1 MVAAAVAFAAA
12 ACTSSGSTPT
22 PLPSPLASG
31 SVSTSPTTDTS
42 TPTPAAAGLTK
53 FYAQHLSWQSC
64 GHGFRCATMTVPLD
78 YSHPSGPTLGVAV
91 TMHPATGSRR
101 GALIVNPGGPGA
113 SGVDFAQYCYACFGA
128 FTNHYD
134 LASFDPRGVARTRAV
149 RCLSPA
155 ELDEFFDLPPYP
167 DTAAQRAQLIAG
179 DKKFVQG
186 CLRRN
191 GSYLRHIGT
200 IDSARDMDVFRALL
214 GDSKLTYY
222 GASYGTY
229 LGAKYAQLFPTHIR
243 ALVLDGAVDPSQDNL
258 TGAAVQAAGFETD
271 LADFLRNCAATG
283 SCPLGDTSA
292 AARRGFDDLQAR
304 IAAHPEQVGSRR
316 LGPAE
321 FIGGVAQAM
330 YATSTWGDLRSALR
344 KAENGDG
351 SGVLAFFDELVERHK
366 DGTYSNLQ
374 EAFNAISCIDRQSP
388 KDLSA
393 YQDSVREHAK
403 ESPHFAAPI
412 IYPSYVCALW
422 PVPPVEQAHPVSA
435 PGAPPILV
443 VGTTHDPATPY
454 SWSQALAAQLHGR
467 LLTRE
472 GAGHTAFFSG
482 NECIAQYIDNYVL
495 SLRLPAAGARCT

>member
-1 MVAAAVAFAAA
+1 
-12 ACTSSGSTPT
+12 
-22 PLPSPLASG
+22 
-31 SVSTSPTTDTS
+31 
-42 TPTPAAAGLTK
+42 
-53 FYAQHLSWQSC
+53 
-64 GHGFRCATMTVPLD
+64 MTVPLD
-78 YSHPSGPTLGVAV
+78 YSQPTGPTLGVAV

-134 LASFDPRGVARTRAV
+134 LASFDPRGVARTRPV
-149 RCLSPA
+149 RCLTPA
-155 ELDEFFDLPPYP
+155 ELDAFFDLPPYP
-167 DTAAQRAQLIAG
+167 TTAAQRAQLIAG
-179 DKKFVQG
+179 DKKFVHG
-186 CLRRN
+186 CLQRN

-214 GDSKLTYY
+214 GDPKLTYY

-243 ALVLDGAVDPSQDNL
+243 ALVLDGAVDPAQDNL
-258 TGAAVQAAGFETD
+258 TGAAVQASGFETD

-292 AARRGFDDLQAR
+292 DARRGFDDLQAR
-304 IAAHPEQVGSRR
+304 IAAHPEQVGSRH
-316 LGPAE
+316 LGAAE
-321 FIGGVAQAM
+321 FIGGVAQGM
-330 YATSTWGDLRSALR
+330 YAVQQWGDLRTALR
-344 KAENGDG
+344 EAENGDG
-351 SGVLAFFDELVERHK
+351 SGVLAFFDQLVERNK
-366 DGTYSNLQ
+366 DGSYSNLQ
-374 EAFNAISCIDRQSP
+374 EAFNAISCIDRQTP

-393 YQDSVREHAK
+393 YDASVREHAK

-435 PGAPPILV
+435 PGAPTILV

-454 SWSQALAAQLHGR
+454 SWSQALASQLDGR

-472 GAGHTAFFSG
+472 GSGHTAYLSG
-482 NECIAQYIDNYVL
+482 NECIADYVDAYVL
-495 SLRLPAAGARCT
+495 SLRLPAVGARCS

>member
-1 MVAAAVAFAAA
+1 MSP
-12 ACTSSGSTPT
+12 SSADTTTPT
-22 PLPSPLASG
+22 P
-31 SVSTSPTTDTS
+31 V
-42 TPTPAAAGLTK
+42 AANLTK
-53 FYAQHLSWQSC
+53 FYAQHLSWHAC

-78 YSHPSGPTLGVAV
+78 YSQPAGATLGVAV

-113 SGVDFAQYCYACFGA
+113 SGIDFAQQCYACFGA
-128 FTNHYD
+128 FTDHYD
-134 LASFDPRGVARTRAV
+134 LASFDPRGVARTRPV
-149 RCLSPA
+149 RCLTPA
-155 ELDEFFDLPPYP
+155 ELDAFFDLPPYP
-167 DTAAQRAQLIAG
+167 TTAAQRAELIAG

-191 GSYLRHIGT
+191 GTYLSHIGT

-214 GDSKLTYY
+214 GDAKLTYY

-243 ALVLDGAVDPSQDNL
+243 ALVLDGAVDPAQDNL
-258 TGAAVQAAGFETD
+258 TGAAVQAKGFEVD

-283 SCPLGDTSA
+283 ACPLGGSA
-292 AARRGFDDLQAR
+292 AAARQGFDQLQAR

-321 FIGGVAQAM
+321 FIGGVAQGM
-330 YATSTWGDLRSALR
+330 YAVELWRDLRTALGE
-344 KAENGDG
+344 AEHGDG
-351 SGVLAFFDELVERHK
+351 SGVLKLFDALVERNK
-366 DGTYSNLQ
+366 DGSYSNLQ

-393 YQDSVREHAK
+393 YEASVQAHQQ

-443 VGTTHDPATPY
+443 IGTTHDPATPY
-454 SWSQALAAQLHGR
+454 TWAQALASQLHAR

-472 GAGHTAFFSG
+472 GSGHTAYLSG
-482 NECIAQYIDNYVL
+482 NDCIVQYVDAYVL
-495 SLRLPAAGARCT
+495 SLRLPADGARCS

>member
-1 MVAAAVAFAAA
+1 VSP
-12 ACTSSGSTPT
+12 SSADTTTPT
-22 PLPSPLASG
+22 P
-31 SVSTSPTTDTS
+31 V
-42 TPTPAAAGLTK
+42 AANLTK
-53 FYAQHLSWQSC
+53 FYAQHLSWHAC

-78 YSHPSGPTLGVAV
+78 YSQPAGATLGVAV

-113 SGVDFAQYCYACFGA
+113 SGIDFAQQCYACFGA
-128 FTNHYD
+128 FTDHYD
-134 LASFDPRGVARTRAV
+134 LASFDPRGVARTRPV
-149 RCLSPA
+149 RCLTPA
-155 ELDEFFDLPPYP
+155 ELDAFFDLPPYP
-167 DTAAQRAQLIAG
+167 TTAAQRAELIAG

-191 GSYLRHIGT
+191 GTYLSHIGT

-214 GDSKLTYY
+214 GDAKLTYY

-243 ALVLDGAVDPSQDNL
+243 ALVLDGAVDPAQDNL
-258 TGAAVQAAGFETD
+258 TGAAVQAKGFEVD

-283 SCPLGDTSA
+283 ACPLGGSA
-292 AARRGFDDLQAR
+292 AAARQGFDQLQAR

-321 FIGGVAQAM
+321 FIGGVAQGM
-330 YATSTWGDLRSALR
+330 YAVELWRDLRTALGE
-344 KAENGDG
+344 AEHGDG
-351 SGVLAFFDELVERHK
+351 SGVLKLFDALVERNK
-366 DGTYSNLQ
+366 DGSYSNLQ

-393 YQDSVREHAK
+393 YEASVQAHQQ

-443 VGTTHDPATPY
+443 IGTTHDPATPY
-454 SWSQALAAQLHGR
+454 TWAQALASQLHAR

-472 GAGHTAFFSG
+472 GSGHTAYLSG
-482 NECIAQYIDNYVL
+482 NDCIVQYVDAYVL
-495 SLRLPAAGARCT
+495 SLRLPADGARCS

>member
-1 MVAAAVAFAAA
+1 
-12 ACTSSGSTPT
+12 
-22 PLPSPLASG
+22 
-31 SVSTSPTTDTS
+31 
-42 TPTPAAAGLTK
+42 
-53 FYAQHLSWQSC
+53 
-64 GHGFRCATMTVPLD
+64 MTVPLD
-78 YSHPSGPTLGVAV
+78 YAHPAGATLAVAV

-101 GALIVNPGGPGA
+101 GALLVNPGGPGA
-113 SGVDFAQYCYACFGA
+113 SGIDFAQQCYACFA
-128 FTNHYD
+128 PFNQHYD
-134 LASFDPRGVARTRAV
+134 LASFDPRGVGRTRAV

-167 DTAAQRAQLIAG
+167 TTAAQRAQLIAG

-191 GSYLRHIGT
+191 GSYLSHIGT

-243 ALVLDGAVDPSQDNL
+243 ALVLDGAVDPAQDNL
-258 TGAAVQAAGFETD
+258 TGAAVQASGFETD

-283 SCPLGDTSA
+283 SCPLGDSSA
-292 AARRGFDDLQAR
+292 DARRGFDDLQAR
-304 IAAHPEQVGSRR
+304 IAAHPEQVGSRH
-316 LGPAE
+316 LGAAQ
-321 FIGGVAQAM
+321 FFGGVAQAM
-330 YATSTWGDLRSALR
+330 YAVSLWPSLRTALR
-344 KAENGDG
+344 QAENGDG
-351 SGVLAFFDELVERHK
+351 AGMLDLFDQLVERHK
-366 DGTYSNLQ
+366 DGSYTNLQ

-393 YQDSVREHAK
+393 YDASVRAHQK

-412 IYPSYVCALW
+412 IYPSYICALW
-422 PVPPVEQAHPVSA
+422 PVPPVEQAHPISA

-443 VGTTHDPATPY
+443 IGTTHDPATPY
-454 SWSQALAAQLHGR
+454 SWSQALASQLGGR

-472 GAGHTAFFSG
+472 GSGHTAYLSG
-482 NECIAQYIDNYVL
+482 NDCIVSAVIDYIG
-495 SLRLPAAGARCT
+495 SLQLPPVGARCS